1 MRLQNH
7 RISELLGEIE
17 EHIGC
22 LKLECDEISDKL
34 NTIRNEVGRID
45 EIFEIENAM
54 SLVDGHFDDI
64 SDQIEILKAKFAER

>member
-1 MRLQNH
+1 MQDF
-7 RISELLGEIE
+7 RIIELLDEIC
-17 EHIGC
+17 EHIEC
-22 LKLECDEISDKL
+22 LSLEREEISDKI